1 MFCGS
6 AGAQFKPL
14 VRQTEDMTT
23 YAVAAD
29 GVHESAALCDYLDGR
44 VAGDD
49 VVHAVTV
56 PAGAGGGDSV
66 RDGEDA
72 LNATA
77 ARLGATATVETHLLD
92 GDGTDAILSFVDRI
106 DADELVIGVDRR
118 PDGDVDDDA
127 RVLLSGATVPVV
139 AVPLS
144 GP

>member
-1 MFCGS
+1 
-6 AGAQFKPL
+6 
-14 VRQTEDMTT
+14 MTT

-44 VAGDD
+44 VDGDD

-56 PAGAGGGDSV
+56 PAGAGGDSV

-72 LNATA
+72 LNAMA

-92 GDGTDAILSFVDRI
+92 GDGTDAILSFVDRT
-106 DADELVIGVDRR
+106 DADELVVGVDRG
-118 PDGDVDDDA
+118 PDGDVDDGVRA
-127 RVLLSGATVPVV
+127 LLSGATVPVV